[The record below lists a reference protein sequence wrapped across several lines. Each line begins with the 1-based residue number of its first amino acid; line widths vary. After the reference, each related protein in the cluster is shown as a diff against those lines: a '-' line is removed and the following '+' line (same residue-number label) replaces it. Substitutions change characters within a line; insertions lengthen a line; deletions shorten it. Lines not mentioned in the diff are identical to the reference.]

1 MHNAP
6 PSSLLFFRLLQSVGR
21 GAMGEVWLAEHTQ
34 ANAQVALKFLRV
46 PREMAEQAA
55 QSLTNEVRA
64 CARLTHPNIV
74 SVLDH
79 GRVDLRGMA
88 AMDHRFQVGTPFL
101 AMEYVPGRSLQSVVG
116 RSSWKR
122 ARTILELLLQALAH
136 SHARGVIHRDLK
148 PGNVLLRQPPLSDPN
163 LDRPPD
169 PLITDFGVAQAFT
182 RGARGTR
189 EVVGTPAYMAP
200 EQLQARWR
208 DQGPWTDL
216 YSLGCLAWSLVTGV
230 PPFGRGRSFEENRT
244 AHLTLAPPRL
254 EAPVAVPPALEGWL
268 LRLLAKDPSE
278 RFVRAADALEALGS
292 LPVETVASPGA
303 VPPPP
308 VVPGAPTAPPAL
320 PCRRQETVPPAEW
333 VRPTPAEAPPQLFG
347 VGLNLFGLRDVPLV
361 GRTAARD
368 GLWGSL
374 LSAIRE
380 RGARA
385 VLLEGPQGCGT
396 TRLAQWLSERADE
409 LGAAIVLE
417 ASVADESD
425 SGSALGRAL
434 ARHFRVEGMAGP
446 TRQRRLHR
454 LLAGLGFPEE
464 ERVVLAE
471 LVGGGDSDRSAPQA
485 LGTPGER
492 HRLLL
497 RLLEAI
503 ARGPE
508 GPRALL
514 LVLDDAP
521 FAPDSLGL
529 TRLILEG
536 TSTSRTPLLLVLT
549 ASTDRLPASG
559 VLQQR
564 YREVRSHP
572 LLTRL
577 SIDPLST
584 EQMVELVGHL
594 VGMRG
599 RLVDGVVRHSGGN
612 PHYAIELVRDWVQQG
627 KLVLGKSGF
636 ELRAGDSGEMP
647 ASLQQTWTTQ
657 VERQLSRLGPAEVR
671 ALELAAALGHEVST
685 EEWHAVC
692 SLTGM
697 DASERLLADILE
709 TGMAQLAPEGHGW
722 SFGNPMYRGVLETR
736 SRKAGRYPRLHLAC
750 ARMLESRPAEP
761 GHAERSARHLLKA
774 GKPHPALP
782 KLLVAAQER
791 LDRGQVV
798 EAERIMD
805 AREETLRRMRVPT
818 EDPLWGRG
826 WVQKARLYR
835 LTERARAATELAE
848 RALQS
853 ARRHRW
859 SEVEALAAA
868 EVEAIEASQTR
879 IEPL

>member
-1 MHNAP
+1 MESA
-6 PSSLLFFRLLQSVGR
+6 PSSPLLFFRLLRAVGR

-64 CARLTHPNIV
+64 SARLTHPNIV

-88 AMDHRFQVGTPFL
+88 AMDHRFPVGTPFL

-116 RSSWKR
+116 RLSWKR
-122 ARTILELLLQALAH
+122 SQIILERLLEALAH

-163 LDRPPD
+163 VDRPPD

-182 RGARGTR
+182 RGAQGTR

-216 YSLGCLAWSLVTGV
+216 YSVGCLAWSLVSGA
-230 PPFGRGRSFEENRT
+230 PPFGRGRSFDENRS

-254 EAPVAVPPALEGWL
+254 EAPVSVPAAFEGWL

-278 RFVRAADALEALGS
+278 RFVRCADALEALRS
-292 LPVETVASPGA
+292 LPIDTGAARAA
-303 VPPPP
+303 VPPAP
-308 VVPGAPTAPPAL
+308 VVPGAPSSSPTLPP
-320 PCRRQETVPPAEW
+320 RRKDGVPPAEW
-333 VRPTPAEAPPQLFG
+333 GCQTSSELPPQLFG

-361 GRTAARD
+361 GRTAARTA
-368 GLWGSL
+368 LWRALIST
-374 LSAIRE
+374 SRE

-396 TRLAQWLSERADE
+396 TRLARWLSERADE
-409 LGAAIVLE
+409 VGAAIVLE
-417 ASVADESD
+417 ADVADESVG
-425 SGSALGRAL
+425 GSALGRAL
-434 ARHFRVEGMAGP
+434 ARHFRLEGMTGR

-454 LLAGLGFPEE
+454 LLGGLGFPDEDKL
-464 ERVVLAE
+464 VLAE
-471 LVGGGDSDRSAPQA
+471 LVGGGDADGIASRA
-485 LGTPGER
+485 LETPGKR

-521 FAPDSLGL
+521 YAPDALGL
-529 TRLILEG
+529 ARLVLEG
-536 TSTSRTPLLLVLT
+536 TDTGQTPLLLVLT
-549 ASTDRLPASG
+549 ASTDRLPASDA
-559 VLQQR
+559 LQQR
-564 YREVRSHP
+564 YREVRDHP
-572 LLTRL
+572 RL
-577 SIDPLST
+577 EQLAIEPLEQ
-584 EQMVELVGHL
+584 EQMVKLVKHL

-657 VERQLSRLGPAEVR
+657 VERQLSRLEPAEVR

-685 EEWHAVC
+685 AEWQAVC
-692 SLTGM
+692 GLTGM

-709 TGMAQLAPEGHGW
+709 TGMARLAPEGHGW
-722 SFGNPMYRGVLETR
+722 CFGNPMYRGVLETR

-750 ARMLESRPAEP
+750 ARMLESRPVEP

-791 LDRGQVV
+791 LDRGQVI

-826 WVQKARLYR
+826 WVQRASFYR
-835 LTERARAATELAE
+835 LTDRAPEATEMAE

-859 SEVEALAAA
+859 GEIAELAAA
-868 EVEAIEASQTR
+868 ELTALEASRMR
-879 IEPL
+879 IERI